1 MELRYKDKVLGG
13 SSVSSMDSITLED
26 VEEMFDQK
34 LGDIDS
40 ILDAINGEVAE

>member
-13 SSVSSMDSITLED
+13 SSTYPTDYVTTED
-26 VEEMFDQK
+26 VEEIINQK

-40 ILDAINGEVAE
+40 ILDAINGEVA